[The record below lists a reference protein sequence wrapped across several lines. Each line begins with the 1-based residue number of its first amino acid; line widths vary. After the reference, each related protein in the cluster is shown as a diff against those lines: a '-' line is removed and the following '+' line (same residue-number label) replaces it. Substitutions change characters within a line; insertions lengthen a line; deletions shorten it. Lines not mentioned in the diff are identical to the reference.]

1 MRAFVVKNTLNL
13 NYKGKIIMKKKNESK
28 GKQNSITKQTI
39 DVLYQAFIILYL
51 ALLFILSLVPL
62 MFDFSNLL
70 TAGKV
75 IIIAGSALFFVL
87 FVGAIIYM
95 EIKILKRSNVK
106 KSKKRG
112 IRIAYICYAI
122 FSIYLLLRYFNYNI
136 WGTLGYVLF
145 GAFCA
150 FIAGAIYY
158 LSSLFKYQLNY
169 EKAPVILFIISIIL
183 LFIALILPSD
193 NVQYARILV
202 QVAIG
207 IGYLL
212 FIALFAN
219 QTLFSD
225 DGEFSR
231 KHRILKLIFCIAIP
245 TIVLITFP
253 FYIKWLGVSETNFDI
268 FLNVYSS
275 LVGGGLTLAGVAW
288 TINKSVNDKKEDEI
302 KKYKPTFNLAVGE
315 GEIEIS
321 ELPMNE
327 LEEDETFSFSD
338 IDGQKYVLSNLCF
351 SNTDFTSFYFCGLI
365 INWNIIRLKRNVYIE
380 KLEAYSINQDGMTF
394 YYCDDIE
401 SMALILL
408 DLLGNYYLAELKFEQ
423 NELELSNVSDSA
435 ETTTLKVIKQLKIVD
450 IGLAERQ
457 KPSLNELFNDSEEDA
472 NYY

>member
-1 MRAFVVKNTLNL
+1 
-13 NYKGKIIMKKKNESK
+13 MKKKNESNRR
-28 GKQNSITKQTI
+28 QNAITKQTI

-51 ALLFILSLVPL
+51 ALLFILSIVPL
-62 MFDFSNLL
+62 MFDFANLS

-75 IIIAGSALFFVL
+75 IIVAGSALFFVL

-122 FSIYLLLRYFNYNI
+122 FSIYLLLRYFDYNI

-145 GAFCA
+145 AAFCA
-150 FIAGAIYY
+150 FIAGLIYY

-183 LFIALILPSD
+183 LFVALILGAD
-193 NVQYARILV
+193 YVQYARILV
-202 QVAIG
+202 QIAIG
-207 IGYLL
+207 ICYLL

-219 QTLFSD
+219 QTLFSN

-231 KHRILKLIFCIAIP
+231 KHRILKLLFCITIP
-245 TIVLITFP
+245 TVVLITFP
-253 FYIKWLGVSETNFDI
+253 FYIKWLGVPEENFNI

-302 KKYKPTFNLAVGE
+302 KKYKPTFNLVGGE
-315 GEIEIS
+315 AEIEAYEI
-321 ELPMNE
+321 PMNE
-327 LEEDETFSFSD
+327 LREDETFSFAE
-338 IDGQKYVLSNLCF
+338 IIGQKYVLKDLIF
-351 SNTDFTSFYFCGLI
+351 ENTDFSAFYLGGLV
-365 INWNIIRLKRNVYIE
+365 INWDIIRLKRNVYIE
-380 KLEAYSINQDGMTF
+380 KLETYSINQGGMTF

-401 SMALILL
+401 CMALILV
-408 DLLGNYYLAELKFEQ
+408 DLLGNFYLAELKFEQ
-423 NELELSNVSDSA
+423 SELELSNVSDSVDPI
-435 ETTTLKVIKQLKIVD
+435 TTQVIKQLKIVD
-450 IGLAERQ
+450 IGLAEKQ
-457 KPSLNELFNDSEEDA
+457 KPSLNELFDDNEDDA
-472 NYY
+472 NY

>member
-1 MRAFVVKNTLNL
+1 ME
-13 NYKGKIIMKKKNESK
+13 KKNESK

-62 MFDFSNLL
+62 MFDFSNLS

-95 EIKILKRSNVK
+95 EIKILKRSNWK

-112 IRIAYICYAI
+112 IRVAYICYAI
-122 FSIYLLLRYFNYNI
+122 FSIYLLLRYFDYNI

-150 FIAGAIYY
+150 FIVGLIYY

-183 LFIALILPSD
+183 LFVALILGAD
-193 NVQYARILV
+193 YVQYARILV
-202 QVAIG
+202 QIAIG
-207 IGYLL
+207 ICYLL

-219 QTLFSD
+219 QTLFSN

-253 FYIKWLGVSETNFDI
+253 FYIKWLGVSDTNFNI

-288 TINKSVNDKKEDEI
+288 TINKSVNDKKEEEI
-302 KKYKPTFNLAVGE
+302 KKYKPTFNLVVAE
-315 GEIEIS
+315 GAIKIS
-321 ELPMNE
+321 ELPMND
-327 LEEDETFSFSD
+327 LGEDETFSFSE

-351 SNTDFTSFYFCGLI
+351 SNTDFTAFYFCGLM
-365 INWNIIRLKRNVYIE
+365 INWDIIKLKRNVYIE
-380 KLEAYSINQDGMTF
+380 KLEAYSINQDGMAF

-401 SMALILL
+401 CMAFILL
-408 DLLGNYYLAELKFEQ
+408 DLLGNYYLSELRFEQ
-423 NELELSNVSDSA
+423 SELELSNVADSA
-435 ETTTLKVIKQLKIVD
+435 DPTTPQAIKQIKIVD

-457 KPSLNELFNDSEEDA
+457 RPSLNELFDECEKDA
-472 NYY
+472 NC